1 MGTETNTD
9 WPEGHTVLIDGVR
22 YGADDIVP
30 GSDKTFDDPW
40 WAIIGPGG
48 MTNWQVFGPG
58 GYGGYTDSSLTPD
71 WFNEPE
77 EDDEDSGGGSRRTT
91 ARTDAT
97 VDEVDE
103 DDVLDPAWFDEFKK
117 HFPGYARLLEA
128 TPSLKKTVGDWW
140 HNEKDSDYNQQ
151 YNSLLGAIK
160 GTTWYEEHEEPM
172 RDSYILQFT
181 DPAQWLANLETN
193 TFDLK
198 SIAKEEGL
206 YDYIDGRGSTQ
217 LGFATFWDQLAD
229 YAERGAWSEEQIR
242 TRLVQEG
249 LASPTAPVRGNIKRN
264 MDRIKSYAEAMMV
277 GMNDTDA
284 RKFATYMEA
293 TGGFYQTQTAGPGA
307 SIQTFQG
314 SMSWTDVQDHI
325 QGLAQN
331 KWGFIDVDDLAERG
345 LTIADTLT
353 EVKAMIAGTLQLNL
367 EDVNL
372 MGLGV
377 DDLVVGGDEEGTALS
392 GGRRTTGRTLS
403 RDNRRFM
410 DVQEAE
416 NWAKRQSRYQMTDAF
431 RGDVN
436 DLAGSIAQAWGTR

>member
-9 WPEGHTVLIDGVR
+9 WPEGHTVIIDGVT
-22 YGADDIVP
+22 YGEDDLVP
-30 GSDKTFDDPW
+30 GTDKTFNDPW
-40 WAIIGPGG
+40 WAIVGPGG

-58 GYGGYTDSSLTPD
+58 GAGGYADTSQNPD
-71 WFNEPE
+71 WFGQGEVE
-77 EDDEDSGGGSRRTT
+77 GTEGTSGGGRRATSRSGGMG
-91 ARTDAT
+91 
-97 VDEVDE
+97 
-103 DDVLDPAWFDEFKK
+103 DDDDNAPVEGWFDEFKQ

-128 TPSLKKTVGDWW
+128 VPSLMDTVGAWW
-140 HNEKDSDYNQQ
+140 EDEKDADYNQQ

-160 GTTWYEEHEEPM
+160 GSDWYEDHEEPL

-181 DPAQWLANLETN
+181 DPAQWEANLETN
-193 TFDLK
+193 RFDLK

-206 YDYIDGRGSTQ
+206 YDYFDTQ
-217 LGFATFWDQLAD
+217 GGYWDRLAD
-229 YAERGAWSEEQIR
+229 LSERNSWSKEQIR
-242 TRLVQEG
+242 TRLVQDG

-293 TGGFYQTQTAGPGA
+293 TGGFYETQPAGPGA
-307 SIQTFQG
+307 SIKTFQG
-314 SMSWTDVQDHI
+314 SMSWADVQDHI

-331 KWGFIDVDDLAERG
+331 KWGFIDVDDLSERG
-345 LTIADTLT
+345 MTIADTLT

-377 DDLVVGGDEEGTALS
+377 DDLVVGEAPEGADSS

-416 NWAKRQSRYQMTDAF
+416 NWAKRQSRYQMTDGF

>member
-9 WPEGHTVLIDGVR
+9 WPEGHTVIIDGVT
-22 YGADDIVP
+22 YGEDDIVP
-30 GSDKTFDDPW
+30 GSTRTFNDPW
-40 WAIIGPGG
+40 WAIVGPGG

-58 GYGGYTDSSLTPD
+58 GAGGYRTDDQGGPD
-71 WFNEPE
+71 TETS
-77 EDDEDSGGGSRRTT
+77 SGGGRRTT
-91 ARTDAT
+91 HRTGGMEKEEEPFDM
-97 VDEVDE
+97 
-103 DDVLDPAWFDEFKK
+103 AWFDEFKE

-128 TPSLKKTVGDWW
+128 MPSMMKTVGDWW
-140 HNEKDSDYNQQ
+140 HDEKDSDYNQQ

-160 GTTWYEEHEEPM
+160 GTDWYKDHEQPM

-181 DPAQWLANLETN
+181 DPAQWEANLETN
-193 TFDLK
+193 AFDLK
-198 SIAKEEGL
+198 SLAKEEGL
-206 YDYIDGRGSTQ
+206 YDYFDGQG
-217 LGFATFWDQLAD
+217 GYWDRLSEQ
-229 YAERGAWSEEQIR
+229 AERNAWSEEQIR
-242 TRLVQEG
+242 TRLVQDG

-293 TGGFYQTQTAGPGA
+293 TGGFYQTQAGGHGNSPTQA
-307 SIQTFQG
+307 FQG
-314 SMSWTDVQDHI
+314 AMSWSDVQDHI

>member
-9 WPEGHTVLIDGVR
+9 WPEGHTVIIDGVT
-22 YGADDIVP
+22 YGEDDIVP
-30 GSDKTFDDPW
+30 GSTRTFNDPW
-40 WAIIGPGG
+40 WAIVGPGG
-48 MTNWQVFGPG
+48 LTNWQVFGPDRAG
-58 GYGGYTDSSLTPD
+58 GYWTDDQGGPD
-71 WFNEPE
+71 LETG
-77 EDDEDSGGGSRRTT
+77 SGGGSSRRTT
-91 ARTDAT
+91 ARTGGMG
-97 VDEVDE
+97 EE
-103 DDVLDPAWFDEFKK
+103 EEEEEVLDTAWFDEFKE

-128 TPSLKKTVGDWW
+128 MPSLMTTVGDWW
-140 HNEKDSDYNQQ
+140 EDEKDSDYNQQ

-181 DPAQWLANLETN
+181 DPAQWEANLETN
-193 TFDLK
+193 VFDLK
-198 SIAKEEGL
+198 SIAKQEGL
-206 YDYIDGRGSTQ
+206 YDYLNSRPGDA
-217 LGFATFWDQLAD
+217 GFATFWDQLAD
-229 YAERGAWSEEQIR
+229 HAERGAWSEEQIR

-264 MDRIKSYAEAMMV
+264 MDRIKSYAESMMV

-293 TGGFYQTQTAGPGA
+293 TGGFYETQGGGGVAPGTQA
-307 SIQTFQG
+307 FQG
-314 SMSWTDVQDHI
+314 AMSWSDVQDHI

-377 DDLVVGGDEEGTALS
+377 DDLVVGGDEEETASS

-410 DVQEAE
+410 DVDEAR